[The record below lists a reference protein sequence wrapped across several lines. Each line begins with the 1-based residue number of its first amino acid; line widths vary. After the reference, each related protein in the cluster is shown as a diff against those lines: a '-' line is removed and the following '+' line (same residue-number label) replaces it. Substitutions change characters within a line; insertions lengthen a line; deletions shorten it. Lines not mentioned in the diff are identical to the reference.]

1 MQVKVLILTTDGINC
16 NKEMARAFE
25 LAGAVSEEV
34 HLNELLEN
42 KRNLNEFDILAFP
55 GGFSY
60 GDDIKSGKIL
70 SLHFLKLKADLEKF
84 TADKKL
90 IIGICNGFQFLTSL
104 GLIPENTP
112 GVPSVS
118 LYWNESGHFE
128 CRWVDI
134 KISKTVNSPWLT
146 GLQGKTLKIQSAHA
160 EGRLLT
166 PTPEAFNQLFK
177 DNLAVA
183 QYVDEAGYPTEE
195 YPFNPN
201 GSALGLAG
209 LVDRSGLILGMMP
222 HPERNVEPHHHPNH
236 RRMGEDHVPDGLQIF
251 INAVEYSKTRKN

>member
-1 MQVKVLILTTDGINC
+1 MQPKVLILTTDGINC
-16 NKEMARAFE
+16 NKEMGRAFE
-25 LAGAVSEEV
+25 LAGARTEEV
-34 HLNELLEN
+34 HLNELLEGL
-42 KRNLNEFDILAFP
+42 KNLNEYDILAFP

-112 GVPSVS
+112 GLPSVS
-118 LYWNESGHFE
+118 LYWNQSGHFE
-128 CRWVDI
+128 CRWVDV
-134 KISKTVNSPWLT
+134 KISNTVNSPWLK

-160 EGRLLT
+160 EGRLLAAS
-166 PTPEAFNQLFK
+166 PEAYAQLIK
-177 DNLAVA
+177 GNLSVG
-183 QYVDEAGYPTEE
+183 QYVDENGHPTEE
-195 YPFNPN
+195 YPLNPN
-201 GSALGLAG
+201 GSAFGLCG

-222 HPERNVEPHHHPNH
+222 HPERNVEPFQHPNH
-236 RRMGEDHVPDGLQIF
+236 RRVGSDHVPDGLQIF
-251 INAVEYSKTRKN
+251 INAVDYAKNRG